1 MAGGLLDSAID
12 KGGAGLAVTQR
23 GSGQVDL
30 SGDEIV
36 YLTQAVQLGGLQSSG
51 FADLLAALGPV
62 SGSGPVV
69 VAANDGSSSALYYLN
84 DFQTGTIAGGNV
96 RLLGLFADS
105 VLQAGDLS
113 YG

>member
-1 MAGGLLDSAID
+1 
-12 KGGAGLAVTQR
+12 
-23 GSGQVDL
+23 
-30 SGDEIV
+30 
-36 YLTQAVQLGGLQSSG
+36 
-51 FADLLAALGPV
+51 
-62 SGSGPVV
+62 VV